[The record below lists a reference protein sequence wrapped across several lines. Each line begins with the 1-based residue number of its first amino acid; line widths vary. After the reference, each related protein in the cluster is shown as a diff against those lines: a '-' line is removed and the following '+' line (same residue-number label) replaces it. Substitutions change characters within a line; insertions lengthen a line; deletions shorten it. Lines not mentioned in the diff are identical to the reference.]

1 MSTLAIILV
10 AIPLILVVVA
20 LVWAVAGYN
29 GLVTQRNR
37 VQNAWSTI
45 DVQLKRRYDLIP
57 NLLETVRG
65 YAEHERD
72 VFTAVTAA
80 RSSAMEAHGVRE
92 KADAENEL
100 SRALFELRATAED
113 YPELRAS
120 EQFGKLADELTNTE
134 DRISFARQA
143 YNDTVNRYDTKR
155 QRIPTNIIANLANF
169 DAYEYFEADTD
180 SRTPVQVKF

>member
-1 MSTLAIILV
+1 MTVLII
-10 AIPLILVVVA
+10 VVVVVLLV

-65 YAEHERD
+65 YAAHERD
-72 VFTAVTAA
+72 VLTAVTAA
-80 RSSAMEAHGVRE
+80 RTAAMEATGVRE
-92 KADAENEL
+92 QAHAENEL
-100 SRALFELRATAED
+100 SNALFNLRAVAED
-113 YPELRAS
+113 YPDLRAS
-120 EQFGKLADELTNTE
+120 EQFGRLQEELTNTE
-134 DRISFARQA
+134 DRIAFARQA
-143 YNDTVNRYDTKR
+143 YNDTVNRYDTQR
-155 QRIPTNIIANLANF
+155 QRIPTNVIANIGAF
-169 DAYEYFEADTD
+169 EAYEYFEADAD

>member
-1 MSTLAIILV
+1 MTALII
-10 AIPLILVVVA
+10 IVVVVLLL
-20 LVWAVAGYN
+20 LVWVVAGYN

-72 VFTAVTAA
+72 VLTAVTAA
-80 RSSAMEAHGVRE
+80 RTSAMEADTVRE
-92 KADAENEL
+92 QAHAENEL
-100 SRALFELRATAED
+100 SHALFNLRAVAED

-120 EQFGKLADELTNTE
+120 EQFGQLADELTNTE
-134 DRISFARQA
+134 DRIAFARQA

-155 QRIPTNIIANLANF
+155 QRIPTNVIANIGGF
-169 DAYEYFEADTD
+169 EAYEYFEADTD
-180 SRTPVQVKF
+180 SRSPVQVKF